1 MIKDNRDLAIL
12 ILDRLVEEGLVPDC
26 TDTDDETEWEVQ
38 DIIEEVLDKYLFTNK
53 KIEI

>member
-1 MIKDNRDLAIL
+1 MVRDNRNLAIL
-12 ILDRLVEEGLVPDC
+12 ILDKLVEEGLIPDC
-26 TDTDDETEWEVQ
+26 IDTDNETEWEVQ